1 MNKLIFLSMATAG
14 LILTPAAFAGEG
26 CSSSAEKN
34 LQTAQTDG
42 AACAASTKTVQLA
55 KVDDACCPSKEATQV
70 ALADSAACSSK
81 KAIQVAD
88 ADGSACASKASARD
102 VALVHGAACTA
113 SSKAIQVAQK
123 SDCESSCD
131 SKAQKIVLAQAEA
144 KASDECGDCS
154 KAEVAPTVAKTTDD
168 ASAVVASQE

>member
-1 MNKLIFLSMATAG
+1 MTKLIFLSMAAAG
-14 LILTPAAFAGEG
+14 LIFTPAAFAGES

-42 AACAASTKTVQLA
+42 AACAASAKTVQLA
-55 KVDDACCPSKEATQV
+55 KADDACCPSEEATRV
-70 ALADSAACSSK
+70 ALADSDACSSE

-88 ADGSACASKASARD
+88 ADGSACASEASARD
-102 VALVHGAACTA
+102 VALVVGAACTA

-131 SKAQKIVLAQAEA
+131 SKAQKIVLAQAET
-144 KASDECGDCS
+144 KTSDECGDCS
-154 KAEVAPTVAKTTDD
+154 KSEVAPAIAKTTND
-168 ASAVVASQE
+168 ASVVVASQE